1 MRVVLAEALAV
12 AESDVRLF
20 DRPDETDGR
29 RRLGVALAT
38 APDLI
43 VAGTGPGGCRRRCA
57 NSGSRDPEDRRSA
70 ADRPTM
76 APFLGALAIIVLVV
90 IAIGLFNLFGK
101 SDQPEDQQVGR
112 AAVGQN
118 DALQRQ
124 NYADFRTYTC
134 ATSSGVEADMLARQR
149 DSVAK
154 RGERF
159 VDDVTDV
166 VIDGDRATAN
176 SDLSFRQGAGRLKP
190 AVADDVRTRGRSMEG
205 LFDRPQLA
213 VGHSRT

>member
-1 MRVVLAEALAV
+1 VTEPKG
-12 AESDVRLF
+12 D
-20 DRPDETDGR
+20 
-29 RRLGVALAT
+29 
-38 APDLI
+38 
-43 VAGTGPGGCRRRCA
+43 
-57 NSGSRDPEDRRSA
+57 

-90 IAIGLFNLFGK
+90 IAIWLFNVFGT
-101 SDQPEDQQVGR
+101 DDVPPDQQVGK

-124 NYADFRTYTC
+124 HYADFRTYTC
-134 ATSSGVEADMLARQR
+134 RDQQGAEADVLARQR

-166 VIDGDRATAN
+166 VIDGDRATAKVTYHF
-176 SDLSFRQGAGRLKP
+176 DKAPGTKTGVAMTFTREDGAWKVCSTGP
-190 AVADDVRTRGRSMEG
+190 G
-205 LFDRPQLA
+205 
-213 VGHSRT
+213 

>member
-1 MRVVLAEALAV
+1 VTEP
-12 AESDVRLF
+12 E
-20 DRPDETDGR
+20 
-29 RRLGVALAT
+29 
-38 APDLI
+38 
-43 VAGTGPGGCRRRCA
+43 
-57 NSGSRDPEDRRSA
+57 DPEP
-70 ADRPTM
+70 DRPTI

-90 IAIGLFNLFGK
+90 ITIALFNIFG
-101 SDQPEDQQVGR
+101 SNDPPPDQQVGR

-134 ATSSGVEADMLARQR
+134 RDQRGVEADILARQR

-166 VIDGDRATAN
+166 VINGDRASAKVTYHFDKAP
-176 SDLSFRQGAGRLKP
+176 DTKTGVAMTFTREDGAWKVCSTGP
-190 AVADDVRTRGRSMEG
+190 S
-205 LFDRPQLA
+205 
-213 VGHSRT
+213 

>member
-1 MRVVLAEALAV
+1 VTEPAEGFD
-12 AESDVRLF
+12 SD
-20 DRPDETDGR
+20 
-29 RRLGVALAT
+29 
-38 APDLI
+38 
-43 VAGTGPGGCRRRCA
+43 
-57 NSGSRDPEDRRSA
+57 

-90 IAIGLFNLFGK
+90 IAIALFSIFG
-101 SDQPEDQQVGR
+101 DNQPPSGQRVGR

-124 NYADFRTYTC
+124 NYADFGAYTC
-134 ATSSGVEADMLARQR
+134 RGLQGSEADILAKQR

-166 VIDGDRATAN
+166 KVDGDRATAKVTYHF
-176 SDLSFRQGAGRLKP
+176 DKDPEAKTGVAMTFVREDGAWKVCSTGP
-190 AVADDVRTRGRSMEG
+190 S
-205 LFDRPQLA
+205 
-213 VGHSRT
+213 